1 MDEDK
6 KLSRRTLFGAGMGA
20 AAAAGLAATPTLAA
34 PVGAAPRQSSQRTDG
49 AYETVPLAVDAW
61 TLGVVQ
67 SRVMP
72 VDAANPDKKRRSN
85 VEHMC
90 FLIDAAQSWGG
101 KKDLLFFHEFPI
113 TGWDD
118 SWDRKQ
124 AMRVAIDIP
133 GPETEQLAKK
143 ARQYGCW
150 LVFGSYARDPAWPGH
165 LLSITTVMNDKGEIV
180 ARDWKARNIKGVFQ
194 GFELFTT
201 TVHDVLDQY
210 VEMYG
215 WDAVVPVIRTPLG
228 NLATSSL
235 QREPEYFRALAMKGA
250 EVILRT
256 ATGGFS
262 RPDIQVTSLY
272 NGVYTAV
279 CNNAVSPDNGAFFE
293 DSGGAGASAIY
304 GPQGELLAEAN
315 SVMETPVEARIPIAA
330 FRARH
335 RQPNI
340 HTELYVREYD
350 AYRGRYPAGLFSTY
364 QPNDGQDALRYLK
377 DKSRWK

>member
-1 MDEDK
+1 
-6 KLSRRTLFGAGMGA
+6 
-20 AAAAGLAATPTLAA
+20 
-34 PVGAAPRQSSQRTDG
+34 
-49 AYETVPLAVDAW
+49 
-61 TLGVVQ
+61 
-67 SRVMP
+67 
-72 VDAANPDKKRRSN
+72 
-85 VEHMC
+85 
-90 FLIDAAQSWGG
+90 
-101 KKDLLFFHEFPI
+101 
-113 TGWDD
+113 
-118 SWDRKQ
+118 
-124 AMRVAIDIP
+124 
-133 GPETEQLAKK
+133 
-143 ARQYGCW
+143 
-150 LVFGSYARDPAWPGH
+150 
-165 LLSITTVMNDKGEIV
+165 
-180 ARDWKARNIKGVFQ
+180 
-194 GFELFTT
+194 
-201 TVHDVLDQY
+201 
-210 VEMYG
+210 
-215 WDAVVPVIRTPLG
+215 
-228 NLATSSL
+228 
-235 QREPEYFRALAMKGA
+235 MKGA

-350 AYRGRYPAGLFSTY
+350 AYRSRYPAGLFSTY
-364 QPNDGQDALRYLK
+364 QPSDGQDALRYLK